1 MKLAAVQSNVKA
13 LLEAHP
19 RLAGVPIVLDDGL
32 GEANKER
39 VAALKAQGLSL
50 LVWRIE
56 SGGIVDA
63 SSTGAVIQHLAIF
76 VFIEEN
82 VAVCRAPGGVNVHH
96 EDAAQYV
103 MEALSGARVGPDRIT
118 LDDPPFDNLGKVNGV
133 NRMLVNALAELT
145 TEPRP

>member
-1 MKLAAVQSNVKA
+1 MRLADVQSNVKA

-19 RLAGVPIVLDDGL
+19 RLAGVPIILDDGL

-82 VAVCRAPGGVNVHH
+82 VAVCRAPGGLEPPSRGRRPVRHGSPLRRPRGTGPHH
-96 EDAAQYV
+96 
-103 MEALSGARVGPDRIT
+103 AR
-118 LDDPPFDNLGKVNGV
+118 
-133 NRMLVNALAELT
+133 
-145 TEPRP
+145 